1 MTLLEQAQRA
11 RAASYELL
19 TTDTRARD
27 GALLAMADAL
37 EAGAEAI
44 LAANAQDLAAA
55 RAAGRREALLDRLAL
70 SPARIAG
77 MANGLRK
84 VAALPDPVGGADT
97 VIRRPNGLSIE
108 KRRVPI
114 GVVGIIYE
122 ARPNVTADAAGLCLK
137 SANACLLRGG
147 SEALLT
153 NCAVVDCLSA
163 AAEAHLP
170 AGAVQLVRDPSR
182 ETAAQMM
189 RLNGY
194 LDVLIPRG
202 GAGLIRS
209 VVETASVP
217 VIETGAGVCH
227 TYVDAA
233 ADIPMAAAIV
243 ANAKCSRPSVCN
255 ACETLLVHEE
265 IAARAA
271 GHRRRARGGAR
282 DRAARLPARLR
293 HPAAG
298 AARDGG
304 GLVGRIRGLHPRR
317 ARRLRRGG
325 GDRAHQPLRHAPQRM
340 YRDRAHPDGRAVPQ
354 RRGRGGGLCQRL
366 HALYRRGGVRLWR
379 GDRHQHAE
387 AARARADGAARAH
400 EREIRRA
407 RRGPGPLKEARMDGI
422 RLIALDIDLTLTSKK
437 DVISARNM
445 AAIRAAQEKGVFVT
459 IATGRGFLSS
469 RRIWR
474 ALAIDG
480 PTIQYGGAMI
490 VHSPSGE
497 PLKIHALDA
506 GLVSDA
512 LEAAHA
518 LGIHVQIFEGDTVV
532 TERDCDFFRYYC
544 ARTDLPWRIE
554 PELRRM
560 RHEHIPKVLAYAE
573 PELAPAYRDRIAEAL
588 AGRAA
593 VTISQPGFI
602 EINGVDVSK
611 GAALAELAAMRGVAR
626 ADVAAI
632 GDSTLDLSMIEWA
645 GWGVAVANSTPE
657 VLAAADLVVPA
668 CEDDGVAAFIEEH
681 VL

>member
-44 LAANAQDLAAA
+44 LAANAQDLTAA

-84 VAALPDPVGGADT
+84 VAALPDPVGGADA
-97 VIRRPNGLSIE
+97 VMRRPNGLSIE

-265 IAARAA
+265 IAARA
-271 GHRRRARGGAR
+271 
-282 DRAARLPARLR
+282 LPAI
-293 HPAAG
+293 AA
-298 AARDGG
+298 
-304 GLVGRIRGLHPRR
+304 
-317 ARRLRRGG
+317 
-325 GDRAHQPLRHAPQRM
+325 
-340 YRDRAHPDGRAVPQ
+340 
-354 RRGRGGGLCQRL
+354 
-366 HALYRRGGVRLWR
+366 
-379 GDRHQHAE
+379 
-387 AARARADGAARAH
+387 
-400 EREIRRA
+400 
-407 RRGPGPLKEARMDGI
+407 
-422 RLIALDIDLTLTSKK
+422 
-437 DVISARNM
+437 
-445 AAIRAAQEKGVFVT
+445 
-459 IATGRGFLSS
+459 
-469 RRIWR
+469 
-474 ALAIDG
+474 
-480 PTIQYGGAMI
+480 
-490 VHSPSGE
+490 
-497 PLKIHALDA
+497 
-506 GLVSDA
+506 A

-518 LGIHVQIFEGDTVV
+518 T
-532 TERDCDFFRYYC
+532 
-544 ARTDLPWRIE
+544 
-554 PELRRM
+554 ELRGCPRACAILPQALPATEEDWSAEYGDYILAV
-560 RHEHIPKVLAYAE
+560 RVVSGVEEAIAHINRYGTHHSECIVTEHIPTAE
-573 PELAPAYRDRIAEAL
+573 RFLSAVDA
-588 AGRAA
+588 AA
-593 VTISQPGFI
+593 VYVNASTRFTDGEEFGFGAEIGISTQKLHARGPMGLH
-602 EINGVDVSK
+602 ELTSVKYVVR
-611 GAALAELAAMRGVAR
+611 GAGQVR
-626 ADVAAI
+626 
-632 GDSTLDLSMIEWA
+632 
-645 GWGVAVANSTPE
+645 
-657 VLAAADLVVPA
+657 
-668 CEDDGVAAFIEEH
+668 
-681 VL
+681 

>member
-1 MTLLEQAQRA
+1 
-11 RAASYELL
+11 
-19 TTDTRARD
+19 
-27 GALLAMADAL
+27 
-37 EAGAEAI
+37 
-44 LAANAQDLAAA
+44 
-55 RAAGRREALLDRLAL
+55 
-70 SPARIAG
+70 
-77 MANGLRK
+77 
-84 VAALPDPVGGADT
+84 
-97 VIRRPNGLSIE
+97 
-108 KRRVPI
+108 
-114 GVVGIIYE
+114 
-122 ARPNVTADAAGLCLK
+122 
-137 SANACLLRGG
+137 
-147 SEALLT
+147 
-153 NCAVVDCLSA
+153 
-163 AAEAHLP
+163 
-170 AGAVQLVRDPSR
+170 
-182 ETAAQMM
+182 
-189 RLNGY
+189 
-194 LDVLIPRG
+194 
-202 GAGLIRS
+202 
-209 VVETASVP
+209 
-217 VIETGAGVCH
+217 
-227 TYVDAA
+227 
-233 ADIPMAAAIV
+233 
-243 ANAKCSRPSVCN
+243 
-255 ACETLLVHEE
+255 
-265 IAARAA
+265 
-271 GHRRRARGGAR
+271 
-282 DRAARLPARLR
+282 
-293 HPAAG
+293 
-298 AARDGG
+298 
-304 GLVGRIRGLHPRR
+304 
-317 ARRLRRGG
+317 
-325 GDRAHQPLRHAPQRM
+325 
-340 YRDRAHPDGRAVPQ
+340 
-354 RRGRGGGLCQRL
+354 
-366 HALYRRGGVRLWR
+366 
-379 GDRHQHAE
+379 
-387 AARARADGAARAH
+387 
-400 EREIRRA
+400 
-407 RRGPGPLKEARMDGI
+407 MDGI

-560 RHEHIPKVLAYAE
+560 RHEQIPKVLAYAE
-573 PELAPAYRDRIAEAL
+573 PELAPTYRDRIAEAL

>member
-1 MTLLEQAQRA
+1 MLKIIHGADFHLDSPFSGLTPERAAQR
-11 RAASYELL
+11 RGEQ
-19 TTDTRARD
+19 R
-27 GALLAMADAL
+27 
-37 EAGAEAI
+37 
-44 LAANAQDLAAA
+44 
-55 RAAGRREALLDRLAL
+55 ALLDRLAL

-84 VAALPDPVGGADT
+84 VAALPDPVGGADA

-265 IAARAA
+265 IAARA
-271 GHRRRARGGAR
+271 
-282 DRAARLPARLR
+282 LPAI
-293 HPAAG
+293 AA
-298 AARDGG
+298 
-304 GLVGRIRGLHPRR
+304 
-317 ARRLRRGG
+317 
-325 GDRAHQPLRHAPQRM
+325 
-340 YRDRAHPDGRAVPQ
+340 
-354 RRGRGGGLCQRL
+354 
-366 HALYRRGGVRLWR
+366 
-379 GDRHQHAE
+379 
-387 AARARADGAARAH
+387 
-400 EREIRRA
+400 
-407 RRGPGPLKEARMDGI
+407 
-422 RLIALDIDLTLTSKK
+422 
-437 DVISARNM
+437 
-445 AAIRAAQEKGVFVT
+445 
-459 IATGRGFLSS
+459 
-469 RRIWR
+469 
-474 ALAIDG
+474 
-480 PTIQYGGAMI
+480 
-490 VHSPSGE
+490 
-497 PLKIHALDA
+497 
-506 GLVSDA
+506 A

-518 LGIHVQIFEGDTVV
+518 T
-532 TERDCDFFRYYC
+532 
-544 ARTDLPWRIE
+544 
-554 PELRRM
+554 ELRGCPRACAILPQALPATEEDWSAEYGDYILAV
-560 RHEHIPKVLAYAE
+560 RVVSGVEEAIAHINRYGTHHSECIVTEHIPTAE
-573 PELAPAYRDRIAEAL
+573 RFLSAVDA
-588 AGRAA
+588 AA
-593 VTISQPGFI
+593 VYVNASTRFTDGEEFGFGAEIGISTQKLHARGPMGLH
-602 EINGVDVSK
+602 ELTSVKYVVR
-611 GAALAELAAMRGVAR
+611 GAGQVR
-626 ADVAAI
+626 
-632 GDSTLDLSMIEWA
+632 
-645 GWGVAVANSTPE
+645 
-657 VLAAADLVVPA
+657 
-668 CEDDGVAAFIEEH
+668 
-681 VL
+681 